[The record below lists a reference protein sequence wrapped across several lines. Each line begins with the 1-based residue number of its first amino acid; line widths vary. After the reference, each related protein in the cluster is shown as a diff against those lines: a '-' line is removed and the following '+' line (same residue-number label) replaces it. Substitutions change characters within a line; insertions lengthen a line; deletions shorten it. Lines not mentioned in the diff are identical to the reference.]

1 MHTYKDAHAKT
12 PSCAQRHPHACKES
26 LTCSKTH
33 AGKHEHDHTAISTL
47 VHALTHLRAHGN
59 AHVLK
64 QKITYLWV
72 V

>member
-1 MHTYKDAHAKT
+1 MHM
-12 PSCAQRHPHACKES
+12 QRHPHARKDPHACKES

-33 AGKHEHDHTAISTL
+33 AGKHEHDRTAISTL
-47 VHALTHLRAHGN
+47 VHALTHLHAHGN